1 MKVATKMCAAF
12 KGQDTRKTT
21 LSCNEQ
27 IAKIVKEKRLLYKE
41 WQKNRSDI
49 FKKLYVAK
57 KKAKR
62 VVAAA
67 KKEKKRIY
75 ETR

>member
-1 MKVATKMCAAF
+1 MKVATKMCGAF
-12 KGQDTRKTT
+12 KGQDTGKTT

-27 IAKIVKEKRLLYKE
+27 TAKIVKEKRLLYKE

-75 ETR
+75 EKR